1 VRLRKDYADR
11 IEQLAALNDMNA
23 LDVLEAFLERA
34 AIREYDGNVTR
45 AEAERGAIADL
56 ESWLS

>member
-1 VRLRKDYADR
+1 MKKDYADR
-11 IEQLAALNDMNA
+11 IEQLAALNDMSA
-23 LDVLEAFLERA
+23 LDLLEAFLERA
-34 AIREYDGNVTR
+34 AIREYDGSVTR